1 VRVAACALVV
11 VVISAGCGGGPAKS
25 LEDAAVRQAVQR
37 WLDAVVRHDGAAA
50 CALLSTRL
58 RESINRHLLGEG
70 VGGSCRTWAARW
82 VSRRH
87 PASHRGAH
95 ITGIR
100 IEGAHATVALAAP
113 GVLEGN
119 ASLVKENGLWRID
132 DF

>member
-1 VRVAACALVV
+1 LVV
-11 VVISAGCGGGPAKS
+11 VVSLTGCGGGPATS
-25 LEDAAVRQAVQR
+25 LEDAAVRHAVQR
-37 WLDAVVRHDGAAA
+37 WLDAVVGHDSAAA
-50 CALLSTRL
+50 CVLLSTRL

-82 VSRRH
+82 VSPRH

-100 IEGAHATVALAAP
+100 INGAHATVGLAAP

-119 ASLVKENGLWRID
+119 ASLVKEKGRWRID
-132 DF
+132 NF